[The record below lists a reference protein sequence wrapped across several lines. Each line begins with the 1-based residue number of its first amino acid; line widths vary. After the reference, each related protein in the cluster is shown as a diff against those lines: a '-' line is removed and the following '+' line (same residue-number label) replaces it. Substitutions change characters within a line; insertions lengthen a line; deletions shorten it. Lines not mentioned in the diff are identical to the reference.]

1 MYETFECIQNIASV
15 KLLNFIRYRKQAWD
29 QDGAKIDNVA
39 QRLNYRVQRVGY
51 FRQNKY
57 TCATYES

>member
-1 MYETFECIQNIASV
+1 MREETRIQNIASV
-15 KLLNFIRYRKQAWD
+15 LLLNFIRCRKQAWD

-39 QRLNYRVQRVGY
+39 QRLNYRVQKIGY
-51 FRQNKY
+51 FRQKMY

>member
-1 MYETFECIQNIASV
+1 MREETGIQNTASV
-15 KLLNFIRYRKQAWD
+15 LLLNLIRYRKQAWD

-39 QRLNYRVQRVGY
+39 QRLNYRVQKIGY
-51 FRQNKY
+51 FRQKMY